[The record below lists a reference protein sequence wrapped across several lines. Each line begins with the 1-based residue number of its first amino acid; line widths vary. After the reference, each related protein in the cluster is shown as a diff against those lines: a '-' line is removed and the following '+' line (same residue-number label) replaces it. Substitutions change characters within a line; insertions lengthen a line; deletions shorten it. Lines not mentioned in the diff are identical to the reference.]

1 MSRRSSTT
9 LKDYVDVN
17 GCARCSWC
25 DTLGAAFKVCA
36 GCKSAHYCVNV
47 FYVIFLVIIIY
58 ILYFGLHTPRQNP
71 ECQRAHWSEAHREHC
86 AQLWAVSKAVN
97 NSTQFQ
103 YSKYP
108 WSQNRIR
115 KAIQN
120 YATTY
125 TLEIQAVALAMLGLI
140 PLILDDGSVSLPAW
154 RDIRHTRI
162 PIFYM
167 QLTDGD
173 VTHSYQRLRP
183 EATTSEVMSTRV
195 SSDDHIFQWLED
207 GDLRLVVGV
216 ELAEKWKLDGTPED
230 SILSPARYITYLLT
244 PQQLVMF
251 KIMGLT
257 HGDAQKLLLTA
268 MQQQERASQSS
279 TS

>member
-1 MSRRSSTT
+1 MSRRSSTR
-9 LKDYVDVN
+9 LKDYVNVD

-25 DTLGAAFKVCA
+25 NTLGAASKVCA
-36 GCKSAHYCVNV
+36 GCRSAHYCVNT
-47 FYVIFLVIIIY
+47 FYVIFLIR
-58 ILYFGLHTPRQNP
+58 FGLHMPHQNP
-71 ECQRAHWSEAHREHC
+71 ECQRAHWSAAHREHC
-86 AQLWAVSKAVN
+86 AQLRAVSEAV
-97 NSTQFQ
+97 TQIRFRFH
-103 YSKYP
+103 SKYP

-115 KAIQN
+115 KAIEN
-120 YATTY
+120 YAATY

-154 RDIRHTRI
+154 RDIRNTCI

-173 VTHSYQRLRP
+173 VAHSYQRLRP
-183 EATTSEVMSTRV
+183 EAITSEVMSTRL

-207 GDLRLVVGV
+207 SDFRLVVGV

-230 SILSPARYITYLLT
+230 SILSPARYITYLFT

-251 KIMGLT
+251 KGLT
-257 HGDAQKLLLTA
+257 RGDAQQLLLSA
-268 MQQQERASQSS
+268 MQQQEPVLQSS
-279 TS
+279 TY